1 MTFYPPGGYSPY
13 HHRRRGNRGCGCLIG
28 FVAAVLALL
37 ILGLMIAAL
46 LFADRPGADVED
58 PVTPAPSSA
67 GSDWQ
72 PSGG

>member
-1 MTFYPPGGYSPY
+1 MG
-13 HHRRRGNRGCGCLIG
+13 L
-28 FVAAVLALL
+28 VAAVMALL
-37 ILGLMIAAL
+37 VLGLILAAL
-46 LFADRPGADVED
+46 LFADRPGADVGD